1 MLENLTGSLSQIIK
15 RVRGHGRLTE
25 DNVRSVAAELHAT
38 LLDADVALEVVDD
51 FIGRVKAEA
60 IGKKVVGSMN
70 PGQAFLGVV
79 HRQLTALMGDAHAPL
94 NIKRPPSVVLACG
107 LQGVGKTTN
116 LAKIALHLK
125 GKHKKRVL
133 LAGMDIRRP
142 AAIEQLQI
150 LAQQSALPCFHSDEN
165 QDVLRR
171 CKEALRQAGQELFD
185 VVLMDTAGRTTLD
198 DEMMEE
204 IRRLHEFLN
213 PAETLFFID
222 AMQGQDAVNTARA
235 FNETIPLSGIV
246 VTKFDGD
253 SRGGSVL
260 AAKAVIGQPVKY
272 VGVGEKPE
280 DLERFH
286 PDRFASRLLG
296 MGDIASLAEQ
306 IEEKTDVRAMRQIG
320 GKLRKKNADFN
331 LQDYLQQIQQ
341 MKNMGG
347 ISSVLNKL
355 PGNLSGKL
363 RDSNLDESK
372 QLGRTEAI
380 IQSMTPEERKQPDL
394 IKASRKRRIANGSA
408 TSVNDINQL
417 LQQHSMMRKI
427 MKKHARNPASMVRMM
442 RQMFNA

>member
-1 MLENLTGSLSQIIK
+1 
-15 RVRGHGRLTE
+15 
-25 DNVRSVAAELHAT
+25 
-38 LLDADVALEVVDD
+38 
-51 FIGRVKAEA
+51 
-60 IGKKVVGSMN
+60 
-70 PGQAFLGVV
+70 
-79 HRQLTALMGDAHAPL
+79 
-94 NIKRPPSVVLACG
+94 
-107 LQGVGKTTN
+107 
-116 LAKIALHLK
+116 
-125 GKHKKRVL
+125 
-133 LAGMDIRRP
+133 
-142 AAIEQLQI
+142 
-150 LAQQSALPCFHSDEN
+150 
-165 QDVLRR
+165 
-171 CKEALRQAGQELFD
+171 
-185 VVLMDTAGRTTLD
+185 MDTAGRTTLD

-260 AAKAVIGQPVKY
+260 AAKAVIGRPVKY

-347 ISSVLNKL
+347 
-355 PGNLSGKL
+355 NL
-363 RDSNLDESK
+363 
-372 QLGRTEAI
+372 LGAEQT
-380 IQSMTPEERKQPDL
+380 
-394 IKASRKRRIANGSA
+394 
-408 TSVNDINQL
+408 
-417 LQQHSMMRKI
+417 
-427 MKKHARNPASMVRMM
+427 ARQFVG
-442 RQMFNA
+442 